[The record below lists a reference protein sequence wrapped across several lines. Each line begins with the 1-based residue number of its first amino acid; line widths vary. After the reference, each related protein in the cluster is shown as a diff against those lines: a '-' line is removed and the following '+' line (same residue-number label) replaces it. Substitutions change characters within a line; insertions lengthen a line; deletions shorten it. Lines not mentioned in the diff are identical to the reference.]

1 MLISN
6 FSRVF
11 LSLKEE
17 RDFMSDQHLSYNLLA
32 TLELPKY
39 SNLQFFFF
47 QNFVHFLFF
56 CLFFEARFNEMIDAA
71 DWFDNSPYFWSS
83 KKKIGKQ
90 NLETINWRIWE
101 NKLEKT
107 SHEWV
112 IKSKFVCTC
121 EVASDWCS
129 APSSVGDVKLMLP
142 STSVSSNKSWF
153 SGSSTGL
160 KSGFNLIVPGSGPSG
175 ISSGVTFMVKT
186 TLSMDLKLRKRDF
199 IPNVSNYWHD
209 SLELW

>member
-1 MLISN
+1 MGS
-6 FSRVF
+6 F
-11 LSLKEE
+11 LK
-17 RDFMSDQHLSYNLLA
+17 
-32 TLELPKY
+32 
-39 SNLQFFFF
+39 
-47 QNFVHFLFF
+47 LFF
-56 CLFFEARFNEMIDAA
+56 SNSPIYFLQILFILFFARFFEAHSKESIDGAA

-186 TLSMDLKLRKRDF
+186 TLSMDLEDKFKNIYEIIKKIIFQIKL
-199 IPNVSNYWHD
+199 NYCK
-209 SLELW
+209 